1 MNNENIESIVNN
13 FKSDSKPNDRYTSFD
28 YCYNYFLETKDLTKD
43 IEKSCLVLGFYL
55 ASWGML
61 RGSSFLLQKS
71 AKHYQ
76 STIEYI
82 STLEK
87 SVWKIDADNYTEDNI
102 EIILNIYENVKKRL
116 IKTGNSDLTL
126 VTKILLGVFGFIPAF
141 DQYFC
146 NTFREIFADKNC
158 GFRAVNLK
166 SLNCIKDFYEQNK
179 IEIDKLSKETF
190 TTDFKSETKT
200 LNNYTTAKIIDMYGF
215 TVGLKK

>member
-1 MNNENIESIVNN
+1 MNNENIESIAND

-43 IEKSCLVLGFYL
+43 IEKSCLILGFYL

-71 AKHYQ
+71 AKHFQ

-87 SVWKIDADNYTEDNI
+87 SVWKIDVDNYTVDNI
-102 EIILNIYENVKKRL
+102 EIILNIYKNVKQRL
-116 IKTGNSDLTL
+116 IKNGNSDLTL

-158 GFRAVNLK
+158 GFRVVNSK
-166 SLNCIKDFYEQNK
+166 SLNCIRDFYEQNRM
-179 IEIDKLSKETF
+179 EIDKLSKETF
-190 TTDFKSETKT
+190 TTDFKTERKT
-200 LNNYTTAKIIDMYGF
+200 LNNYTKAKIVDMYGF
-215 TVGLKK
+215 SVGLKK

>member
-200 LNNYTTAKIIDMYGF
+200 LNNYTKAKIIDMYGF